1 MDPTLTFYVR
11 GTVLFITQLLQIT
24 EDDLSSA
31 ISEFLV
37 NNNWN
42 STEIT
47 TVKICRTK
55 SGVSK
60 GLVAT
65 FALSSSH
72 YSAEMSITR
81 CQEFVLLVKFS

>member
-1 MDPTLTFYVR
+1 MDPTLTFHVR

-65 FALSSSH
+65 FALSH